1 MRTIQR
7 RIKKATSTPK
17 GRIIAIGILLFLVLA
32 IGGAVLY
39 WKIYRK
45 QIIRDELENLVKNK
59 SGGLYSLSYDTLL
72 LDEAGG
78 NLKLTG
84 IRLVFDSLQFARLAK
99 SDAPPTLVKLNIPS
113 ITVTGVQTPRALLN
127 KEIVG
132 KKLLIDKPEI
142 DIFYTGAGKD
152 SARYVPPNE
161 VYRQLLGNL
170 ELIRIDTLEIAE
182 AIIKTRN
189 LETGKINV
197 EFANTS
203 VQLVEVNID
212 ENTSTSPDRILF
224 AKHLALL
231 CEKISFA
238 STDRPYNYVLDSV
251 SLHSAG
257 NTGSVKKFRM
267 IPLMNEN
274 AFVKS
279 LPTQDDRFDFTLREI
294 HMKNLNIPQLFNENI
309 FTDSLVIGSAVL
321 KIYRDLSIP
330 RDKKN
335 RVGTYPH
342 QQLNKLPVTVN
353 AKKLVLK
360 NTFVEYKEKSNI
372 TGMSGKVQFFNTY
385 ATITNVTN
393 SEEAMQQNNIMN
405 AEISS
410 RFLNKTP
417 LKATWKFYLQNPR
430 GRFDI
435 KGSLGSIA
443 AKDVNSLTEP
453 MGPAKLEDGQIRSL
467 AFDFKGNNYG
477 TDGSVKML
485 YNDLKL
491 SLLEKEKGSK
501 ELDKK
506 TVASFVANIV
516 VKNDNPSK
524 KDEPRVINL
533 HFDRDTNRSIFHLV
547 WKSIF
552 KGVKETVGIKK

>member
-1 MRTIQR
+1 MRTIQK

-59 SGGLYSLSYDTLL
+59 SGGLYSLSYDSLL

-78 NLKLTG
+78 NLRLTG
-84 IRLVFDSLQFARLAK
+84 IRLVFDSVQFSQLAK
-99 SDAPPTLVKLNIPS
+99 SDAPPTLIKLNIPA

-132 KKLLIDKPEI
+132 KKVLIDKPEI
-142 DIFYTGAGKD
+142 DIYYTGAGKD

-170 ELIRIDTLEIAE
+170 DLIKIDTLEIVNST
-182 AIIKTRN
+182 ITTRN
-189 LETGKINV
+189 LKTGRKNV
-197 EFANTS
+197 EFSNTS

-212 ENTSTSPDRILF
+212 ENTTLSPDRILC
-224 AKHLALL
+224 AKHFGLH

-238 STDRPYNYVLDSV
+238 STDRPYNYILDSV
-251 SLHSAG
+251 SLLSAAK
-257 NTGSVKKFRM
+257 TGSVKKFRM
-267 IPLMNEN
+267 IPLMSES

-279 LPTQDDRFDFTLREI
+279 LPTQDDRFDFTIREI
-294 HMKNLNIPQLFNENI
+294 QLKNLNIPQLFNENI
-309 FTDSLVIGSAVL
+309 FTDSVVIGSASF

-335 RVGTYPH
+335 RVGSYPH
-342 QQLNKLPVTVN
+342 QKLDDLPVTVN
-353 AKKLVLK
+353 VRKLILK
-360 NTFVEYKEKSNI
+360 NAFVEYKEKSNI
-372 TGMSGKVQFFNTY
+372 TGQSGKVQFFNTY

-393 SEEAMQQNNIMN
+393 GEEALQQNNIMT
-405 AEISS
+405 AEIST
-410 RFLNKTP
+410 RFLDKAP
-417 LKATWKFYLQNPR
+417 LKASWKFYLQNPR

-443 AKDVNSLTEP
+443 AKDVNRLTEP

-491 SLLEKEKGSK
+491 SLLEKDKGSK

-516 VKNDNPSK
+516 VKNNNPSK
-524 KDEPRVINL
+524 KDEPRIINL